1 MTNYK
6 SMTGRINKATTIVDL
21 KDLDKSLDRLFEV
34 GIFSVSEF
42 NRLDDKILQKIFKLE
57 KSF

>member
-57 KSF
+57 ESF

>member
-6 SMTGRINKATTIVDL
+6 SMTRRINKATTIVDL

-42 NRLDDKILQKIFKLE
+42 NRLDDKILQIRVFNI
-57 KSF
+57 